1 MAVMSQVVNFF
12 VRGLATL
19 FAMAAPAGGRP
30 TLLTVINNAELE
42 DIISGFMTNDEFIL
56 LVSQANQEAR
66 AQTRRQERRFLL
78 RLEHGQW
85 VYRDRVRGA
94 GQMARD

>member
-1 MAVMSQVVNFF
+1 M
-12 VRGLATL
+12 RGLALL
-19 FAMAAPAGGRP
+19 FAMAAPVVGGP

-42 DIISGFMTNDEFIL
+42 DIISGFMNDDEFIL
-56 LVSQANQEAR
+56 LVSQANSEAR
-66 AQTRRQERRFLL
+66 VQARIQERRFLL

-94 GQMARD
+94 RPDTRD